1 MSVTFSPSQP
11 VSSVASPEETDG
23 SCRAPVLLLFA
34 SSSAWLVIA
43 SVLELIASLKF
54 HMPGLL
60 AACPWSTYGR
70 VQPAQLNAL
79 VYGFAAQAVLGVAL
93 WLVARLG
100 KTILALAGVVT
111 VGAVFWNVGV
121 TLGIL
126 GILAGDSTGYEWLE
140 MPRYASPVLLAAYA
154 VIGLAALLTFLQRR
168 EAPLQA
174 SQWFLLAALFWFPWI
189 YSTANL
195 LLVFAPVRGMM
206 QAVVAWW
213 YVGNLTNIWFGFI
226 GLAVLFHF
234 IPQLA
239 GRPLHSYYLAMFAFW
254 TLALFGGWGNIP
266 HSAPVPSWLPSLSTV
281 FAVLTVLPII
291 AIAMNL
297 RQALAGQSAKIKE
310 SLPLRLCA
318 FSVTAYVLAGLLNVL
333 VALDEVQNIV
343 HFTLFMPALRQL
355 FLFGFVGLATFA
367 AIYYIVPRLMGSEF
381 PSARLVKFHVTL
393 TLLGLAFYVIPLAV
407 GGVLQGLAL
416 NDPNVAFMDRLK
428 PALMFFRVSTLGDL
442 MLLAGNLALLLNFV
456 RLFARCCRTCCV
468 PVIVAATKPQI
479 AEAAR

>member
-34 SSSAWLVIA
+34 SSAAWLVIA
-43 SVLELIASLKF
+43 SGLELIASLKF

-79 VYGFAAQAVLGVAL
+79 VYGFAAQAALGVAL

-140 MPRYASPVLLAAYA
+140 MPRYASPVLFAAYA
-154 VIGLAALLTFLQRR
+154 VIGLAALLTFLHRR

-266 HSAPVPSWLPSLSTV
+266 HSAPVPAWLPSLSTV
-281 FAVLTVLPII
+281 FAVLTVLPMI

-297 RQALAGQSAKIKE
+297 RQTLAGQSAKIKE

-333 VALDEVQNIV
+333 VALDWVQNIV
-343 HFTLFMPALRQL
+343 HFTFFMPALRQL

-381 PSARLVKFHVTL
+381 PSAGLVKFHVTF
-393 TLLGLAFYVIPLAV
+393 TLAGLALYLISLAV
-407 GGVLQGLAL
+407 GGVLQGRTL
-416 NDPNVAFMDRLK
+416 NDPNVAFMDTLK
-428 PALMFFRVSTLGDL
+428 PVLMFFRLSTLGDL
-442 MLLAGNLALLLNFV
+442 LLLAGNLALLLNFV

-468 PVIVAATKPQI
+468 PVVVAATNPQI